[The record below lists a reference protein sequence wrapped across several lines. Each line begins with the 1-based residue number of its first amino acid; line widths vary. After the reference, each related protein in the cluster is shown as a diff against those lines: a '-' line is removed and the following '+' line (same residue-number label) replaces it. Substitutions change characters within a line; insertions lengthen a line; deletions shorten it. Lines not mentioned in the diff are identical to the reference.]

1 MKASR
6 GFQLMWPNT
15 ISADKGHDSTF
26 AGSCSANRHAHSTAR
41 LPPDYA
47 SAPIQIATVRK
58 AVLHYRR
65 VRRYLFNNAI
75 NQVESARNQAD
86 QSVNDFL
93 SGEGDDLHSTI
104 LSVQRADLEFQLAM
118 QVKNK
123 VVSAYQ
129 EVMRM
134 QL

>member
-1 MKASR
+1 MH
-6 GFQLMWPNT
+6 
-15 ISADKGHDSTF
+15 ISSIA
-26 AGSCSANRHAHSTAR
+26 
-41 LPPDYA
+41 PPITPP
-47 SAPIQIATVRK
+47 APIQIDGAQGSSATTS
-58 AVLHYRR
+58 AFGD
-65 VRRYLFNNAI
+65 LFNSAI
-75 NQVESARNQAD
+75 NQVESARSQAD
-86 QSVNDFL
+86 QSVDQFL